1 MQRDCGGHSK
11 WLASSLN
18 HGGYIMYR
26 KQLPA
31 EIKGW
36 AVLSRSKNEAMEIK
50 SVWLLKSQTIFV
62 STGTMLGV

>member
-1 MQRDCGGHSK
+1 
-11 WLASSLN
+11 
-18 HGGYIMYR
+18 MYR